1 MDKVDQG
8 DLVGDDYAR
17 WQQSG
22 FVNNR
27 IIFYL
32 IKLLLLN
39 IQYHYYLDC
48 QMTEHL
54 LRVRVL

>member
-1 MDKVDQG
+1 MDKVEQG

-22 FVNNR
+22 FLNNS
-27 IIFYL
+27 IKIFL
-32 IKLLLLN
+32 NTLLLLN

-48 QMTEHL
+48 HMTEHL
-54 LRVRVL
+54 LE